1 MGKKIAKLRKMR
13 LGEKK
18 NIRSIV
24 ILGLRPQFHFA
35 VLLFFF
41 PKVNCLGIFS
51 EVGLDTIAN

>member
-1 MGKKIAKLRKMR
+1 MAKLRKMR

-18 NIRSIV
+18 KYSLYSNPRIKATIPFRCSSI
-24 ILGLRPQFHFA
+24 
-35 VLLFFF
+35 FFF